1 MKKHP
6 HLLSM
11 FFFIAL
17 IIFVIVPFVPLLL
30 SSLSFGWRWPDVF
43 PQDWSLRAWG
53 YVMNDGRTWQAVGIS
68 LWIALIVTA
77 VNIVL
82 AVPAA
87 NALVRYPVRGRW
99 LFEAIIFA
107 PILIPPFISVMGIHL
122 TFLRLGLTETVL
134 GVVLAHIAP
143 TLPYMFRA
151 VMVSYQT
158 LSADWEDQARMLG
171 AGAWQ
176 RFFHVVL
183 PHLLPGILAGASLSV
198 LISLSQYLITF
209 IIGAGQV
216 VTLPILLFPFI
227 SGGDPGIASAYSL
240 LYATIAI
247 AALIGMDA
255 AVKRYYQLNKARQD
269 PAKGVE
275 P

>member
-6 HLLSM
+6 RFLSL
-11 FFFIAL
+11 FLFIGVF
-17 IIFVIVPFVPLLL
+17 IFVIVPFVPLILT
-30 SSLSFGWRWPDVF
+30 SLSFGWRWPDVV
-43 PQDWSLRAWG
+43 PQAWSLRAWE
-53 YVMNDGRTWQAVGIS
+53 YVVNDGRTWQAVGIS

-77 VNIVL
+77 INIVL

-87 NALVRYPVRGRW
+87 NALMRYRVRGRW

-107 PILIPPFISVMGIHL
+107 PIIIPPFISVMGIHL

-151 VMVSYQT
+151 VMISYQT
-158 LSADWEDQARMLG
+158 LSTDWEDQARMLG
-171 AGAWQ
+171 AGAMP

-240 LYATIAI
+240 LYAVIAI
-247 AALIGMDA
+247 LALIIMDA
-255 AVKRYYQLNKARQD
+255 ALKRYYQMNKASQNQS
-269 PAKGVE
+269 KGVK

>member
-1 MKKHP
+1 
-6 HLLSM
+6 M
-11 FFFIAL
+11 FLFIGVF
-17 IIFVIVPFVPLLL
+17 IFVIVPFVPLIFT
-30 SSLSFGWRWPDVF
+30 SLSFGWRWPDVV
-43 PQDWSLRAWG
+43 PQAWSLRAWE
-53 YVMNDGRTWQAVGIS
+53 YVVNDGRTWQAVGIS
-68 LWIALIVTA
+68 LWIASIVTA
-77 VNIVL
+77 INIVL

-87 NALVRYPVRGRW
+87 NALMRYPVRGKW
-99 LFEAIIFA
+99 LFEAIIFS
-107 PILIPPFISVMGIHL
+107 PIIIPPFISVMGIHL

-151 VMVSYQT
+151 LMISYQT
-158 LSADWEDQARMLG
+158 LSTDWEDQARMLG
-171 AGAWQ
+171 AGAMP

-183 PHLLPGILAGASLSV
+183 PHLAPGIVAGASLSV

-227 SGGDPGIASAYSL
+227 SGGDPGVASAYSL
-240 LYATIAI
+240 LYAAIAI
-247 AALIGMDA
+247 LALIVMDA
-255 AVKRYYQLNKARQD
+255 ALRRYYQRNKATKEQ
-269 PAKGVE
+269 AKGVK